1 MCVLFTYFTEYV
13 SRRITISN
21 GPNLSASFLV
31 TQRWHIGKIDTKDEW
46 IRGPVDDSN
55 WPSSVDPHDWEVK
68 DLVYD
73 VVHPLRKVVIFIRVM
88 KIVIAKYNS
97 VVMVSIG
104 HLRKKVYW
112 V

>member
-73 VVHPLRKVVIFIRVM
+73 VSASLI
-88 KIVIAKYNS
+88 
-97 VVMVSIG
+97 
-104 HLRKKVYW
+104 
-112 V
+112 